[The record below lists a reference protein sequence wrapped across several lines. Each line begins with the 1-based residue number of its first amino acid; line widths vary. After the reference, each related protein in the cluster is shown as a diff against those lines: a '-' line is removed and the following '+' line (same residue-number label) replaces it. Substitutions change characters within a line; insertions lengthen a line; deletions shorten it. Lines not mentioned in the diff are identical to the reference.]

1 MISFEIDR
9 AAQMLRAL
17 VNRIEPV
24 PDGEEPAIVLRS
36 DIAAILTFAAGKKS
50 PLLEQNA
57 VIEDLMGQT
66 PVSGAEKR
74 KKPRGGGSL
83 GSQGSLVSLVSFVVF
98 CAALCAVGCLRVA

>member
-50 PLLEQNA
+50 P
-57 VIEDLMGQT
+57 
-66 PVSGAEKR
+66 P
-74 KKPRGGGSL
+74 P
-83 GSQGSLVSLVSFVVF
+83 
-98 CAALCAVGCLRVA
+98 